1 VDPIAAAVLD
11 SWTFEPWLNIA
22 LAATGLVY
30 WRGFSQVRLQL
41 PSRFP
46 TWRRTSFFA
55 GLAALWLAL
64 GSPVDAFA
72 DLLLQIHM
80 LQHWLLMMVAAP
92 LLWLGLPAVPLM
104 RGLPRRWLRD
114 GLGPLLA
121 WPALQRALR
130 RITEPGFAGLTWAV
144 TTLLWHWPSAYELA
158 LRSPLWHD
166 VEHLSF
172 LASALLF
179 WYAVLLPW
187 PARSGRSPW
196 SSVLLL
202 AFGALFNTLFSASFA
217 FSTRI
222 FYPVYQRGGPLW
234 GVDALADQNAAGGFL
249 WVATSIPM
257 LIAIAATV
265 AQAIEPARKALPE
278 RPSAATRPHPIAGPR
293 PQALPQRI
301 ARARTLRRGVQWA
314 LFAASAAIVL
324 DGLLGPAQPSA
335 HNLAG
340 VLPWTY
346 WRGALVIGLLV
357 MGNLFCAVCPFTLS
371 RRLAAR
377 WLGQRFAWPRAL
389 SGKWP
394 AVGLFATYLWA
405 YETFALWDSPW
416 WTAWILIGY
425 FATAFLVEGLF
436 PRGRFCRHICPIG
449 QFQFVHSGVSPIEV
463 QAVDANTCGRCT
475 THDCLRGNASGPGCP
490 TDLFMPTKQGNADCT
505 FCLDCARA
513 CPTNNI
519 ALVSVVPGS
528 ALGRSRSPRPDRAP
542 DLDVT
547 AITLLLCFGAFLNAA
562 AMTAPVARALQG
574 ALSQATPTAAAAGL
588 ALGWAVAL
596 LVLPAMMAV
605 ICARLSQPHADR
617 PADTATLI
625 RRFVPALVPISLAM
639 WTAHFGFHLWT
650 GFDSLSPAAARIG
663 DALGLHAAAAPST
676 GMARAPETL
685 ARVADLQILL
695 LGMGLL
701 ASTAVAWR
709 LAREWAPRAGAAVR
723 AGAPWFGL
731 SALLYCLGV
740 WVVLQPMAMR
750 GGGMP

>member
-1 VDPIAAAVLD
+1 VDPIASAVLD

-30 WRGFSQVRLQL
+30 WRGFSQLRVQL
-41 PSRFP
+41 PARFH
-46 TWRRTSFFA
+46 TWRRTAFFA

-64 GSPVDAFA
+64 GSPIDAFA
-72 DLLLQIHM
+72 DLLLQVHM

-130 RITEPGFAGLTWAV
+130 RITQPWFAGLAWALI
-144 TTLLWHWPSAYELA
+144 TLLWHWPSAYELA
-158 LRSPLWHD
+158 LRSQVWHD
-166 VEHLSF
+166 VEHISF

-187 PARSGRSPW
+187 PARSERSPW

-202 AFGALFNTLFSASFA
+202 AFGALFNTIFSASFA
-217 FSTRI
+217 FSTRV
-222 FYPVYQRGGPLW
+222 FYPVYQSGGQLW
-234 GVDALADQNAAGGFL
+234 AVDVLADQNAAGGFL
-249 WVATSIPM
+249 LVATSIPM

-265 AQAIEPARKALPE
+265 AQAIEPPRTARPE
-278 RPSAATRPHPIAGPR
+278 RPSTPAPRPIARAR

-301 ARARTLRRGVQWA
+301 ARTRTLRRGVQWT

-357 MGNLFCAVCPFTLS
+357 LGNLFCAVCPFTLS

-377 WLGQRFAWPRAL
+377 WLGRRFSWPRVL

-425 FATAFLVEGLF
+425 FATAFLIEGLF

-449 QFQFVHSGVSPIEV
+449 QFQFVHSGVSPLEV
-463 QAVDANTCGRCT
+463 QAIDTDTCSRCT
-475 THDCLRGNASGPGCP
+475 THDCLRGNSSEPGCP
-490 TDLFMPTKQGNADCT
+490 TDLFMPTKQGNTDCT

-519 ALVSVVPGS
+519 ALVSVTPGS

-542 DLDVT
+542 GLDVA
-547 AITLLLCFGAFLNAA
+547 AITLLLCFGGFLNAA
-562 AMTAPVARALQG
+562 AMTAPVARGLQG
-574 ALSQATPTAAAAGL
+574 AVSQTNPTAAAAGL

-596 LVLPAMMAV
+596 LVLPVMIAL
-605 ICARLSQPHADR
+605 ICARLSRTHADP
-617 PADTATLI
+617 PADAATLI

-650 GFDSLSPAAARIG
+650 GFDSLSPATARLWDAFGLDTATPPSAAM
-663 DALGLHAAAAPST
+663 ALPPGT
-676 GMARAPETL
+676 R
-685 ARVADLQILL
+685 ARVVDLQILL
-695 LGMGLL
+695 LGIGLV

-709 LAREWAPRAGAAVR
+709 LARECAPRAGAAIRTV
-723 AGAPWFGL
+723 APWFGL
-731 SALLYCLGV
+731 CALLYGLGV
-740 WVVLQPMAMR
+740 WVLLQPMAMR
-750 GGGMP
+750 GVVMP